1 MSRDYSLYLKDIVQ
15 AAEYIL
21 ADVAGLS
28 ASDLQ
33 YDRLRVQA
41 VLYNLLIIGEAI
53 KAIPAEFREMHPD
66 VDWRGAAGMRDV
78 LIHQYYVTDLDL
90 VWDAISDKVKP
101 LRDKVRAILES
112 LE

>member
-21 ADVAGLS
+21 ADAAGLS

-33 YDRLRVQA
+33 NDRVRVQA

-53 KAIPAEFREMHPD
+53 KAIPAEFRAMHPD

-101 LRDKVRAILES
+101 LRDNVRAILES
-112 LE
+112 LK